1 LPNPYSILAPFAPG
15 GNMLPNASNQIVPV
29 QNQIVPVQNQL
40 VAVHNQNNIVANS
53 TPPYQSTQ
61 NQNK

>member
-1 LPNPYSILAPFAPG
+1 LPNPYNILAPFAPG

-29 QNQIVPVQNQL
+29 QNQIVPVQNQ
-40 VAVHNQNNIVANS
+40 NNIVANS
-53 TPPYQSTQ
+53 TPPNQLTQ

>member
-1 LPNPYSILAPFAPG
+1 
-15 GNMLPNASNQIVPV
+15 MQPNASNQIVPV

-40 VAVHNQNNIVANS
+40 VAVQNQNNIVTKS
-53 TPPYQSTQ
+53 TPSSTQLTQ